1 MLTENELEYACKV
14 KYRLPSAGCDYV
26 RACFVG
32 DGSRQ
37 VGTHAKGNVVS
48 WIPSPNPNEVTFAS
62 ESYGPERAL
71 RTILQYSPDVS
82 WYGDQPEPIDIVAT
96 IRGGHKRR
104 SSYTADAIAITPQ
117 GIIVYEAKTSSKID
131 ELVST
136 KPDDW
141 QRIENGN
148 VVYLPA
154 RKAFARF
161 GLMHEVFVYKPEDA
175 FYIANL
181 NQLLWIRECEG
192 IASIA
197 PNAINRALEKN
208 FTPTIAELKKQLS
221 LSSYAPIY
229 KAIDEGHLVVD
240 LRNQLIT
247 EVNSC
252 LTSTTVAMLEHG
264 MELRNSQLIYRNG
277 LIESKNLSLVPSL
290 KAAEE
295 ALQRLEAINSGISDR
310 NVRRWKERVRRGEKL
325 GLSAF
330 QSLIS
335 LHHLC
340 GKRSS
345 NINIKVER
353 TLTSYLLET
362 HIHHQGISYYRSFID
377 YTRIARE
384 VHPELEP
391 VCRKT
396 FMRRLSKIPP
406 DVIGYARGGKRMGNA
421 MALPTDPEE
430 RNIRAQTAWEVAAID
445 HYCVDLFLILYVK
458 NEKVIVER
466 PWLTLMIDIC
476 TGKVLAFSIS
486 FKKPSRHAVAK
497 VIRACVRNHG
507 RLPREIILDR
517 GAEFK
522 SVYLASLLAHYSVTL
537 SLRPASDPR
546 YGGQVEGFFGE
557 FKKLWLC
564 QREGNLAN
572 FKEARSVDG
581 SKAPRKSAVLF
592 PADFHRELK
601 MYCNWRENACRG
613 IGGFSCEAH
622 FAESE
627 VEFPHIPR
635 PVQYDSDF
643 VIVTCIEAKK
653 FTVDMQ
659 RGININGIW
668 YSSPAMKLLLGRP
681 KKNEVRMD
689 PENPNLIFVRIG
701 DEWKPFYS
709 SDIKT
714 YSAKS
719 PEHQLAEGM
728 IKHEAYTLKRKIRF
742 EDDVE
747 LAQLVNEMNLVRAQS
762 DATPILEA
770 EITEP
775 FGGQSGMFANLK
787 NASVRPVKIQAWG
800 A

>member
-1 MLTENELEYACKV
+1 MLTENELEYACKA
-14 KYRLPSAGCDYV
+14 KYKLSSAGYDYV
-26 RACFVG
+26 RACFIG

-37 VGTHAKGNVVS
+37 IGTHARGNVVS
-48 WIPSPNPNEVTFAS
+48 WIPSKNPDEVTFAA
-62 ESYGPERAL
+62 ESHGPERAL

-82 WYGDQPEPIDIVAT
+82 WYGDQPEPVDIVAT
-96 IRGGHKRR
+96 VKGGHKRR
-104 SSYTADAIAITPQ
+104 DSYTADAIAVTPN

-131 ELVST
+131 ELLSS

-141 QRIENGN
+141 LRLDNGN

-154 RKAFARF
+154 KEAFARL
-161 GLMHEVFVYKPEDA
+161 GLRHEVFVYKPEDR
-175 FYIANL
+175 FYIENL
-181 NQLLWIRECEG
+181 NQLLWIRECED

-197 PNAINRALEKN
+197 PNVIDRALEKN
-208 FTPTIAELKKQLS
+208 FTPTIAELKSQLS

-247 EVNSC
+247 EVDSC
-252 LTSTTVAMLEHG
+252 LTSKTLAILEHG
-264 MELRNSQLIYRNG
+264 MQLRESQSIYRDN
-277 LIESKNLSLVPSL
+277 LVEAKDLSLVPSL

-295 ALQRLEAINSGISDR
+295 ALRRLEAINSGKSDR
-310 NVRRWKERVRRGEKL
+310 NIRRWKERVRKGEKR

-340 GKRSS
+340 GKRCS

-353 TLTSYLLET
+353 TLTKYLMET
-362 HIHHQGISYYRSFID
+362 HIHRRGISNYRGYTD

-384 VHPELEP
+384 EHPEFKP
-391 VCRKT
+391 VCPKT
-396 FMRRLSKIPP
+396 FGRRLSQIPP
-406 DVIGYARGGKRMGNA
+406 DVIGYARGGKRLGNA
-421 MALPTDPEE
+421 LAMPTNPEE

-445 HYCVDLFLILYVK
+445 HYCVDLFLIIYVK
-458 NEKVIVER
+458 KEKIITER

-557 FKKLWLC
+557 FLKLWLC

-572 FKEARSVDG
+572 YKEARSVDG
-581 SKAPRKSAVLF
+581 SKTPKKSAILF
-592 PADFHRELK
+592 PADFYRELR
-601 MYCNWRENACRG
+601 MFCNWRENACRG
-613 IGGFSCEAH
+613 SGGYSCEAI
-622 FAESE
+622 FSESE
-627 VEFPHIPR
+627 IEFPHVPR
-635 PVQYDSDF
+635 QVKYDSDF

-659 RGININGIW
+659 RGIYISGIW

-689 PENPNLIFVRIG
+689 PENPNLIFVRICG
-701 DEWKPFYS
+701 EWKPFYS
-709 SDIKT
+709 SDINT

-747 LAQLVNEMNLVRAQS
+747 LAQLVNEMNNVRAQS
-762 DATPILEA
+762 DATPVLEA
-770 EITEP
+770 EFTELLSD
-775 FGGQSGMFANLK
+775 QTRLFAKLK

-800 A
+800 E